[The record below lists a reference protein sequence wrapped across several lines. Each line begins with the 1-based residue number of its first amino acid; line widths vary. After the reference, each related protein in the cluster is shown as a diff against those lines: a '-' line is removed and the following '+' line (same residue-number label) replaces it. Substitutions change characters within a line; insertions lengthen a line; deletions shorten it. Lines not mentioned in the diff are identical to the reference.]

1 MTVGTLILRLVLGLI
16 FIGHGTQKLFG
27 WWNGGGP
34 SGTAAMFERGG
45 FRPAGPFAILGGLTE
60 TVGGLLVLL
69 GFLTPFGSAAVIG
82 VMITAIVA
90 VHLRNGMW
98 NTNGGIEFP
107 LMNIAAA
114 AALAFIGP
122 GRISLDH
129 ALGWDLHGIGWG
141 LIAIGL
147 GVVAASIVL
156 VWRRA
161 QLARPAPEEGR
172 PVPPR
177 AA

>member
-1 MTVGTLILRLVLGLI
+1 
-16 FIGHGTQKLFG
+16 
-27 WWNGGGP
+27 
-34 SGTAAMFERGG
+34 
-45 FRPAGPFAILGGLTE
+45 
-60 TVGGLLVLL
+60 
-69 GFLTPFGSAAVIG
+69 
-82 VMITAIVA
+82 
-90 VHLRNGMW
+90 
-98 NTNGGIEFP
+98 
-107 LMNIAAA
+107 MNIAAA

-161 QLARPAPEEGR
+161 QLARPATEEGR
-172 PVPPR
+172 HVPPR